1 MLIKL
6 VKMKKKVNFR
16 CELKRENINLHKLST
31 DHFDKMYQ
39 VFKFA
44 SSVNQGGGS
53 TSISFPK

>member
-1 MLIKL
+1 
-6 VKMKKKVNFR
+6 MKKNANFWY
-16 CELKRENINLHKLST
+16 ELKCENIKLHKLST

-53 TSISFPK
+53 TSLSFPK